1 MIVSGALTPAKQAE
15 QPGKLESVPDQ
26 GGNLYAGRAQT
37 RARQPVGPELAKRVG
52 TVFRCA
58 DTISDDIATMPLQ
71 QFMRVK
77 SNNLSVT
84 RQISPDPNLRNMS
97 YLLEISSNRW
107 MSPFM
112 LKKMS
117 VMWLIFWG
125 NALIWQPAPP
135 ALRELFI
142 LPINVTTPKLDPSG
156 NLWYEVRFPNGD
168 KRFIPSVEVLHI
180 MINSTNGIWGKSVL
194 EYSRETIGLR
204 IGMSATQSSVQ
215 GQGLNPSAYIQVN
228 ALLDKQ
234 GRDKYREAYSD
245 GVTGSDNA
253 GNLIVFDN
261 KVTKFEP
268 ITMQFRDAQFL
279 ESVQATD
286 VDIANFFKFPA
297 YKLNIGKQSYQSNE
311 QQDLDYLKSCL
322 DPHLVQWEQA
332 ARLQWLPEVDQQSN
346 YFKFIRASILRTN
359 AKSRAELHEIQ
370 IRSGTL
376 QPNESRE
383 IEDRDGYAEGNK
395 FYMTSNNKPVGEP
408 VPDLPS
414 KSQGD

>member
-1 MIVSGALTPAKQAE
+1 MIVTGALAPAKPAE
-15 QPGKLESVPDQ
+15 QPASFESVPDQ
-26 GGNLYAGRAQT
+26 GGSIYTGRVQT
-37 RARQPVGPELAKRVG
+37 KARQPVGPELAKRVG

-71 QFMRVK
+71 QFMRMK

-84 RQISPDPNLRNMS
+84 RQISPYPNIRNMS
-97 YLLEISSNRW
+97 YLLEISPNRW
-107 MSPFM
+107 MSPFI

-117 VMWLIFWG
+117 IMWLIFWG
-125 NALIWQPAPP
+125 NALIWQPPPP

-142 LPINVTTPKLDPSG
+142 LPANVTIPKLDPSG

-168 KRFIPSVEVLHI
+168 KRFIPSVEVLHM
-180 MINSTNGIWGKSVL
+180 MINSTNGIWGRAVL
-194 EYSRETIGLR
+194 EYARETIGLR
-204 IGMSATQSSVQ
+204 MGMSATQSSVQ
-215 GQGLNPSAYIQVN
+215 GQGLNPAAYIQVN
-228 ALLDKQ
+228 ALLDKS

-279 ESVQATD
+279 ESMQATD

-332 ARLQWLPEVDQQSN
+332 ARLQWLPEADQQSN
-346 YFKFIRASILRTN
+346 FFKFIRTSILRTN

-376 QPNESRE
+376 LPNESRE

-395 FYMTSNNKPVGEP
+395 FYMTSNNKPVVEP
-408 VPDLPS
+408 APA
-414 KSQGD
+414 QGD

>member
-1 MIVSGALTPAKQAE
+1 MIVSGALTSPKAEPPAKMDA
-15 QPGKLESVPDQ
+15 VPDQ
-26 GGNLYAGRAQT
+26 GGSIYSGRAQT
-37 RARQPVGPELAKRVG
+37 RARQQVSPELSKSVG

-107 MSPFM
+107 MSPFV
-112 LKKMS
+112 LKKMAI
-117 VMWLIFWG
+117 MWMLFWG
-125 NALIWQPAPP
+125 NALIWFPPPP

-142 LPINVTTPKLDPSG
+142 LPASVTTPKLDPAG

-168 KRFIPSVEVLHI
+168 KRFIPSVEVLHM
-180 MINSTNGIWGKSVL
+180 MINSTNGIWGRGVL
-194 EYSRETIGLR
+194 AYARATVGLR
-204 IGMSATQSSVQ
+204 MGMSATQSSVQ
-215 GQGLNPSAYIQVN
+215 GQGLNPAAYIQVN
-228 ALLDKQ
+228 AMLDKA

-245 GVTGSDNA
+245 GVTGAEGA

-286 VDIANFFKFPA
+286 LDIANFFKFPA
-297 YKLNIGKQSYQSNE
+297 YKLNLGKQSYQSNE

-332 ARLQWLPEVDQQSN
+332 ARLQWLPEAEQQAS
-346 YFKFIRASILRTN
+346 YFKFIRASVLRTN

-383 IEDRDGYAEGNK
+383 IEDRDGYEEGKK
-395 FYMTSNNKPVGEP
+395 FYMTSNNKPVSAEP
-408 VPDLPS
+408 AAPAE
-414 KSQGD
+414 GA